1 MVSQTNTNRGRGQ
14 RDRRGRKDEEKSP
27 YIEKVVSI
35 RRVSKVVK
43 GGRNLSFAAFVVIGD
58 EKGKV
63 GYSSGKAAAV
73 PDAVR
78 KAVTTAKKEIET
90 INIKGTTV
98 PHEVIAKFGA
108 SKVMIRPAAQGTGII
123 AGGGVRAVMEA
134 AGIKDVISKIHG
146 SNNVFNV
153 VKATMKAL
161 KSMEMV
167 NKSKDKIKDE
177 SENKTDKKFNWFQK
191 KPKRDNK
198 GSRFK

>member
-1 MVSQTNTNRGRGQ
+1 MVSQTNTNNRGRGH
-14 RDRRGRKDEEKSP
+14 RGRGRNDEEKSP
-27 YIEKVVSI
+27 YIEKVVSV

-78 KAVTTAKKEIET
+78 KAVTTAKKELET
-90 INIKGTTV
+90 INLNGTTV
-98 PHEVIAKFGA
+98 PHQVIAKFGA
-108 SKVMIRPAAQGTGII
+108 SKVMIMPAAQGTGII

-134 AGIKDVISKIHG
+134 AGVKDVIPKTHG

-161 KSMEMV
+161 RSMENI
-167 NKSKDKIKDE
+167 NKSKDMRKNE
-177 SENKTDKKFNWFQK
+177 SENKA
-191 KPKRDNK
+191 
-198 GSRFK
+198 S

>member
-1 MVSQTNTNRGRGQ
+1 MVSQTNTNNRGRGH
-14 RDRRGRKDEEKSP
+14 RGRGRNDEEKSP
-27 YIEKVVSI
+27 YIEKVVSV

-78 KAVTTAKKEIET
+78 KAVTTAKKELET
-90 INIKGTTV
+90 INLNGTTV
-98 PHEVIAKFGA
+98 PHQVIAKFGA
-108 SKVMIRPAAQGTGII
+108 SKVMIMPAAQGTGII

-134 AGIKDVISKIHG
+134 AGIKDVISKTHG

-161 KSMEMV
+161 RSMENI
-167 NKSKDKIKDE
+167 NKSKDMRKNE
-177 SENKTDKKFNWFQK
+177 SENKA
-191 KPKRDNK
+191 
-198 GSRFK
+198 S

>member
-1 MVSQTNTNRGRGQ
+1 MVSQTNTNRSRGPGS
-14 RDRRGRKDEEKSP
+14 RRGRKDEEKSP
-27 YIEKVVSI
+27 FIEKVVSV

-78 KAVTTAKKEIET
+78 KAVTTAKKELET
-90 INIKGTTV
+90 VNVKGTTV

-161 KSMEMV
+161 KSMEIV
-167 NKSKDKIKDE
+167 NKSKDENKNE
-177 SENKTDKKFNWFQK
+177 SENKTD
-191 KPKRDNK
+191 
-198 GSRFK
+198 

>member
-1 MVSQTNTNRGRGQ
+1 MVSQTNNDTNRGRG
-14 RDRRGRKDEEKSP
+14 RDRRRNDEEKNP
-27 YIEKVVSI
+27 YIEKVVSV

-63 GYSSGKAAAV
+63 GFSSGKAAAV

-78 KAVTTAKKEIET
+78 KAVTTAKKELEQ
-90 INIKGTTV
+90 INLKGTTI

-108 SKVMIRPAAQGTGII
+108 SKVMIKPAAQGTGII
-123 AGGGVRAVMEA
+123 EGGGVRAVMEA
-134 AGIKDVISKIHG
+134 VGVKDVISKTHG

-161 KSMEMV
+161 KSMENL
-167 NKSKDKIKDE
+167 NKSRNKDENKDKT
-177 SENKTDKKFNWFQK
+177 N
-191 KPKRDNK
+191 
-198 GSRFK
+198 

>member
-1 MVSQTNTNRGRGQ
+1 MVSHTNTNNRGQ
-14 RDRRGRKDEEKSP
+14 RDRRKKRDEEKNP
-27 YIEKVVSI
+27 YIEKVVSV

-43 GGRNLSFAAFVVIGD
+43 GGRDLSFAAFVVIGD
-58 EKGKV
+58 ENGKV

-78 KAVTTAKKEIET
+78 KAVTTAKKELQI
-90 INIKGTTV
+90 INIKGTTI

-134 AGIKDVISKIHG
+134 VGVKDVISKTHG

-161 KSMEMV
+161 KSLE
-167 NKSKDKIKDE
+167 NKQLSKNNKEDE
-177 SENKTDKKFNWFQK
+177 STNKAD
-191 KPKRDNK
+191 
-198 GSRFK
+198 

>member
-1 MVSQTNTNRGRGQ
+1 MVSQANTNNRGRGQ
-14 RDRRGRKDEEKSP
+14 RDRRGRNDEEKSP
-27 YIEKVVSI
+27 YIEKVVSV

-58 EKGKV
+58 ENGKV

-78 KAVTTAKKEIET
+78 KAVTTAKKELET
-90 INIKGTTV
+90 IKLKGTTV
-98 PHEVIAKFGA
+98 PHQVIAKFGA
-108 SKVMIRPAAQGTGII
+108 SKVMIMPAAQGTGII

-134 AGIKDVISKIHG
+134 VGVKDVISKTHG

-161 KSMEMV
+161 RSMENV
-167 NKSKDKIKDE
+167 NKSKDMRKNE
-177 SENKTDKKFNWFQK
+177 SENKA
-191 KPKRDNK
+191 
-198 GSRFK
+198 S

>member
-1 MVSQTNTNRGRGQ
+1 MVSKTDTNKGNTDRDRNGRSG
-14 RDRRGRKDEEKSP
+14 RRGRKDEEKNP
-27 YIEKVVSI
+27 YVEKVVSV

-78 KAVTTAKKEIET
+78 KAVTTAKKELET
-90 INIKGTTV
+90 INLKDTTI

-108 SKVMIRPAAQGTGII
+108 SKVMIKPAAQGTGII

-134 AGIKDVISKIHG
+134 VGVKDIISKTHG

-161 KSMEMV
+161 KSLENL
-167 NKSKDKIKDE
+167 NKSQNIKENESKDKA
-177 SENKTDKKFNWFQK
+177 N
-191 KPKRDNK
+191 
-198 GSRFK
+198 

>member
-1 MVSQTNTNRGRGQ
+1 MVSQTNTNRSRGPGS
-14 RDRRGRKDEEKSP
+14 RRGRKDEEKSP
-27 YIEKVVSI
+27 FIEKVVSV

-78 KAVTTAKKEIET
+78 KAVTTAKKELET
-90 INIKGTTV
+90 VNVKGTTV

-167 NKSKDKIKDE
+167 NKPKDLNKNE
-177 SENKTDKKFNWFQK
+177 SENKT
-191 KPKRDNK
+191 
-198 GSRFK
+198 S

>member
-1 MVSQTNTNRGRGQ
+1 MVSQTNTNRGRGP

-27 YIEKVVSI
+27 YIEKVVSV

-78 KAVTTAKKEIET
+78 KAVTTAKKELET
-90 INIKGTTV
+90 VNIKGTTV

-108 SKVMIRPAAQGTGII
+108 SKVMIRPAAQGLELLL
-123 AGGGVRAVMEA
+123 AGVSGQLWKQLE
-134 AGIKDVISKIHG
+134 
-146 SNNVFNV
+146 
-153 VKATMKAL
+153 
-161 KSMEMV
+161 
-167 NKSKDKIKDE
+167 
-177 SENKTDKKFNWFQK
+177 
-191 KPKRDNK
+191 
-198 GSRFK
+198 

>member
-1 MVSQTNTNRGRGQ
+1 MVSQTNTNRGKGQ
-14 RDRRGRKDEEKSP
+14 RDRRDRRGRKDEEKSP

-78 KAVTTAKKEIET
+78 KAVSTAKKELET

-98 PHEVIAKFGA
+98 SHEVIAKFGA
-108 SKVMIRPAAQGTGII
+108 SKVMIKPAAQGTGII

-134 AGIKDVISKIHG
+134 CLLYTSDA
-146 SNNVFNV
+146 
-153 VKATMKAL
+153 A
-161 KSMEMV
+161 
-167 NKSKDKIKDE
+167 DE
-177 SENKTDKKFNWFQK
+177 
-191 KPKRDNK
+191 
-198 GSRFK
+198 